1 MSSNFEKKKLLKEND
16 YQVGSGT
23 NLTCAKISP
32 KKCNVLAAGDDQ
44 NNIILWK
51 LTTTKPK
58 KYLTGA
64 KSETYSMIFNED
76 ATTLFTGTVGGTAHV
91 WDMEASVQ
99 KSLFKGHN
107 ATCTALCT
115 SLNDQYLVTGSQ
127 DAKVKLWDQR

>member
-1 MSSNFEKKKLLKEND
+1 MHSNSEKKKLLKEND

-44 NNIILWK
+44 CNIILWK
-51 LTTTKPK
+51 LTSTKPK
-58 KYLTGA
+58 KYLSGG
-64 KSETYSMIFNED
+64 KSEVHSMIFNDD
-76 ATTLFTGTVGGTAHV
+76 ATTLFTGTASGAAHV
-91 WDMEASVQ
+91 WDMEANLQ
-99 KSLFKGHN
+99 KSVFKGHN

-127 DAKVKLWDQR
+127 DAKVKLWD